1 MISKNYAAMKPG
13 VPDKRPRIT
22 KSDYKFPSE
31 TCILACGGPSLNKI
45 DIYETDYPIVAC
57 STAIRKL
64 YHGKRK
70 PFAWISVN
78 KIHKFREDGVY
89 GYEGREAYLDKDI
102 LKVHP
107 AFSAM
112 YRGKPRPKPVKWDK
126 PLKATAP
133 GGGVYVQG
141 ENAIQVPYEGLRLST
156 ILAVDWLVASGVK
169 NILFAGNDLTAP
181 DFKNKYAFE
190 FDKKWDGRKTKE
202 DKNKGR
208 APAWD
213 FDRVL
218 LELKH
223 RWLEKP
229 NLKKKGHKW
238 FNYSPGGL
246 LEEFLPN
253 YEGQTL

>member
-1 MISKNYAAMKPG
+1 MKPG
-13 VPDKRPRIT
+13 VPDTRPRIT
-22 KSDYKFPSE
+22 KSDYKFPHE

-70 PFAWISVN
+70 PVAWISVN
-78 KIHKFREDGVY
+78 KVHKFREDGVY
-89 GYEGREAYLDKDI
+89 GYEGREAYLDKDV

-107 AFSAM
+107 AFSAV
-112 YRGKPRPKPVKWDK
+112 YRGKPRPKQIEWDK
-126 PLKATAP
+126 PLKA
-133 GGGVYVQG
+133 
-141 ENAIQVPYEGLRLST
+141 I
-156 ILAVDWLVASGVK
+156 DWLVASGVK

-181 DFKNKYAFE
+181 DFKNKYAFD

-202 DKNKGR
+202 DKRKGR
-208 APAWD
+208 APEWD

-223 RWLEKP
+223 RWFEKP

-238 FNYSPGGL
+238 YCYSPGSP
-246 LEEFLPN
+246 LEEFLPT
-253 YEGQTL
+253 YERQTL